1 MPNRREFLGALGTV
15 FLSVRPTVRQSD
27 VQQSDVQ
34 QSDQVYDPGRAGRPR
49 EPTTAADTDA
59 AIQAI
64 EKRLKCSCGCGLDIY
79 TCRTTDFTCT
89 YSPAL
94 HKEVVKLAE
103 QGKSDQ
109 QIIAAFVAQYGE
121 AVLMAPPRRG
131 FNLAGY
137 FVPSL
142 AIIVAAVFL
151 VRVLRRWTRG
161 STACARDLGRARPG
175 CCAAGRVPRRAPAV
189 ARRARPHPRLGS
201 FSRFSSWSLESCWR
215 RARFTSCCCRSCVRR
230 SSRRRS

>member
-1 MPNRREFLGALGTV
+1 MTDGRTTCPERSEGVGPLNGNRRAFLMAFGAV
-15 FLSVRPTVRQSD
+15 FLSVGQTA
-27 VQQSDVQ
+27 QQSD
-34 QSDQVYDPGRAGRPR
+34 SAGRVYDPRRAGRSR
-49 EPTTAADTDA
+49 EATTAADNDA

-94 HKEVVKLAE
+94 HKEVVRLAG
-103 QGKSDQ
+103 QGKNDQ
-109 QIIAAFVAQYGE
+109 QIIAEFVAQYGE

-142 AIIVAAVFL
+142 AIIVAAVLL
-151 VRVLRRWTRG
+151 VRVLRRWTRE
-161 STACARDLGRARPG
+161 AQVARVSREE
-175 CCAAGRVPRRAPAV
+175 RAPAV
-189 ARRARPHPRLGS
+189 TPDASPAELQRLRDELDRIRG
-201 FSRFSSWSLESCWR
+201 
-215 RARFTSCCCRSCVRR
+215 
-230 SSRRRS
+230 

>member
-1 MPNRREFLGALGTV
+1 MVSL
-15 FLSVRPTVRQSD
+15 RPT
-27 VQQSDVQ
+27 VQQSDSVQ
-34 QSDQVYDPGRAGRPR
+34 QSERVYDPGRAGRPR
-49 EPTTAADTDA
+49 EPTTAADNDA

-94 HKEVVKLAE
+94 HKEVVRLVD

-109 QIIAAFVAQYGE
+109 QIIDEFVAQYGE

-137 FVPSL
+137 FVPSI
-142 AIIVAAVFL
+142 AIVVAAVFL
-151 VRVLRRWTRG
+151 VRVLRRWTREAQVAHR
-161 STACARDLGRARPG
+161 TAGKN
-175 CCAAGRVPRRAPAV
+175 APA
-189 ARRARPHPRLGS
+189 APLPDASPAELQRLHDELDRLPG
-201 FSRFSSWSLESCWR
+201 
-215 RARFTSCCCRSCVRR
+215 
-230 SSRRRS
+230 